1 MTFFR
6 PSTKQS
12 RKNAMRMVML
22 AAVIAGLNFA
32 MKDDE
37 PPDAPIEADTFV
49 AVVAPE
55 GPRVV
60 LGPVAAGPGDVDT
73 AWASVQPAIQDCMHA
88 WWMREPNREDVGATL
103 VVGPAQVVRLEL
115 SEPAPGTVGACLGD
129 ALDHAEWPGEP
140 ARMPVQ
146 LPVQG

>member
-1 MTFFR
+1 VSFFR

-37 PPDAPIEADTFV
+37 APAAPVQPDSFATA
-49 AVVAPE
+49 VAPE

-60 LGPVAAGPGDVDT
+60 LGPVAAGSGDVDA
-73 AWASVQPAIQDCMHA
+73 AWAAVQPAVRDCMHA
-88 WWMREPNREDVGATL
+88 WWMREPNRDDVGATL
-103 VVGPAQVVRLEL
+103 VVGPTQVVRLEL
-115 SEPAPGTVGACLGD
+115 SEPAPGVVGACLGD
-129 ALDHAEWPGEP
+129 ALDHADWPGES
-140 ARMPVQ
+140 ARMPVR